1 MFYFSFNPKL
11 NYMNLKN
18 LIVLFTFTFSH
29 FSIFYGQGNQNL
41 TINDLASKVGNVQAD
56 KVSYQQTLKVLDN
69 SKGKIE
75 VSVTKVEGEK
85 KTSNYSFEFYLSDID
100 KNTII
105 SKPSGKTINV
115 ELSVQNN
122 LKFIKEF
129 TEGALKEYSSKMQI
143 LATDADNARAIIDNL
158 KIAIPQIKPSELQ
171 FTTLKDASE
180 WLSKNIG
187 EVKIG
192 TDHFVQSVTYDQAKP
207 YLLTYTQTKT
217 DSKGVATT
225 FVFNFNLDDINKN
238 TITISISGNLMK
250 VKLAIKGNQNFI
262 KVTKNNEPQSYDKD
276 IEIVFDDLDKARNT
290 INALNSAIANTKPV
304 LPTFKSKKEALEKI
318 GIWISKSNAGTN
330 QYVQSFAFDAANP
343 DKLTII
349 LNITEAK
356 GKAEESKFEFYTFDA
371 DANLVGVSASG
382 KDAQIT
388 LKIKGKVKYIQVF
401 KNNIQ
406 QSYDDQIVLH
416 TPDIESARQA
426 AEAFRYIVNNSEY
439 KSQTFKSVS
448 EALNLLKNGIS
459 NVTSGATQ
467 INQTFEYSSGEP
479 YLLTL
484 KTVKTDSK
492 GASTE
497 ESFSFYPYILDSK
510 SSKVFISGKTI
521 SLVVKGK
528 DKTKLIRSSKNGEI
542 QNYVGEVEI
551 QFSDILKARDA
562 FSSISNII
570 DKSAP
575 KAKTWSTKTTAA
587 AFATSGIKDLS
598 IGKTQIKQ
606 KMEIVGSDACKFNY
620 NFITVDEKGV
630 SKEEIFEFSMI
641 DINKKKLII
650 DADGKVIKL
659 KIETKKQE
667 KLIKYYK
674 DSKLQNFSSSLEFIF
689 DDYDLA
695 RQVQESLIY
704 AAGECEK

>member
-11 NYMNLKN
+11 NYMNFKN

-29 FSIFYGQGNQNL
+29 FSIFYGQENQNL

-115 ELSVQNN
+115 ELSVKNN

-192 TDHFVQSVTYDQAKP
+192 TDHFVQSVTYDQSKP

-318 GIWISKSNAGTN
+318 GTCISKSNAGTN

-349 LNITEAK
+349 LNLNEAK

-388 LKIKGKVKYIQVF
+388 LKIKGKVKYIKVF

-406 QSYDDQIVLH
+406 QSYDDQIILH
-416 TPDIESARQA
+416 SPDIESARQA
-426 AEAFRYIVNNSEY
+426 AEAFKYIVNNSEY

-510 SSKVFISGKTI
+510 SSKVYISGKTI

-528 DKTKLIRSSKNGEI
+528 DKTKLIRSSKNGEN

-575 KAKTWSTKTTAA
+575 KAKTWSTKTAA
-587 AFATSGIKDLS
+587 AA
-598 IGKTQIKQ
+598 
-606 KMEIVGSDACKFNY
+606 
-620 NFITVDEKGV
+620 
-630 SKEEIFEFSMI
+630 
-641 DINKKKLII
+641 
-650 DADGKVIKL
+650 
-659 KIETKKQE
+659 
-667 KLIKYYK
+667 
-674 DSKLQNFSSSLEFIF
+674 LQP
-689 DDYDLA
+689 
-695 RQVQESLIY
+695 
-704 AAGECEK
+704 AGLRICPLVRPR

>member
-1 MFYFSFNPKL
+1 
-11 NYMNLKN
+11 MNLKN
-18 LIVLFTFTFSH
+18 LLVLFTLTFLQFT
-29 FSIFYGQGNQNL
+29 IINGQGNQNL
-41 TINDLASKVGNVQAD
+41 TINDLASKVGIVQAD
-56 KVSYQQTLKVLDN
+56 KVTYQQTLKVLDN
-69 SKGKIE
+69 KKGKIE
-75 VSVTKVEGEK
+75 VSVTMVEGEK

-122 LKFIKEF
+122 LKFIKVF
-129 TEGALKEYSSKMQI
+129 AEGALKEYSSRMEI

-158 KIAIPQIKPSELQ
+158 KSAIPQIKPSELQ
-171 FTTLKDASE
+171 FATLKDASE

-207 YLLTYTQTKT
+207 YLLNYTQTKT
-217 DSKGVATT
+217 DSKGVATNY
-225 FVFNFNLDDINKN
+225 VFYFNLDDINKN

-250 VKLAIKGNQNFI
+250 VKLATKGNQNFI

-290 INALNSAIANTKPV
+290 INALNAAIANTKPI
-304 LPTFKSKKEALEKI
+304 LPTFKSKKEALDKI
-318 GIWISKSNAGTN
+318 GTWISKSNAGTN
-330 QYVQSFAFDAANP
+330 QYTQSFAFDVANP

-349 LNITEAK
+349 LNITETK
-356 GKAEESKFEFYTFDA
+356 GKTEESKFEFYTFDA

-388 LKIKGKVKYIQVF
+388 LNIKGKVKYIKVF

-416 TPDIESARQA
+416 SHDIESARQA

-439 KSQTFKSVS
+439 KSQTYKSVS
-448 EALNLLKNGIS
+448 EALNLLKEGVS

-467 INQTFEYSSGEP
+467 INQTVGYSSGEP
-479 YLLTL
+479 YLLTF

-492 GASTE
+492 GAATE
-497 ESFSFYPYILDSK
+497 ESFSFYPYILDNKLSN
-510 SSKVFISGKTI
+510 VYVSGKII
-521 SLVVKGK
+521 SLVLKGK

-551 QFSDILKARDA
+551 QFSDILIARDVFA
-562 FSSISNII
+562 SISNII
-570 DKSAP
+570 DKSVP
-575 KAKTWSTKTTAA
+575 KVKTWSSKSTAA

-598 IGKTQIKQ
+598 IGKIQVKQ
-606 KMEIVGSDACKFNY
+606 KMEMVGNDECKFNY

-641 DINKKKLII
+641 DINKLKII
-650 DADGKVIKL
+650 INADGKVIKL

-674 DSKLQNFSSSLEFIF
+674 DSKLQNFASSLEFIF
-689 DDYDLA
+689 DDYNLA

-704 AAGECEK
+704 VAGECEK